1 MLAKSIKKSV
11 FIIVVS
17 GVYIACGA
25 PTTQTPDAQFSSTV
39 STSETCKFLGDA
51 YESKVLL
58 PAGGHKGECADTTSA
73 RSVIMLPEPSDSNV
87 LRVANVGH
95 NGSFWIAEF
104 PKNGVEDVIFQMER
118 FPAAVPAAHTQIR
131 LKFKK
136 DSPVRL
142 TNQFDSSRQIYLRE
156 FALSTEAIG
165 QKGWKYDIFKGMKD
179 EYLTAYR
186 ITSLADKYKWMVVTL
201 KHSVVQWPLN
211 LDEAEKQLVLP
222 AYVKRATEKGMTS
235 TYHTLW
241 RNCTNELFKVFDS
254 TLRYGGLRALPVV
267 FTKINEMYPVIVH
280 GALNSRGLIR
290 YRDLPPVY
298 PPDRPLDKTT
308 QIPTREEIRL
318 PNFEDEKDLALDEL
332 NARPQRQ

>member
-1 MLAKSIKKSV
+1 MVMKLAGKLT
-11 FIIVVS
+11 FFTVVS
-17 GVYIACGA
+17 GVYVACGS
-25 PTTQTPDAQFSSTV
+25 PVSQTGESQVSSTV
-39 STSETCKFLGDA
+39 STSETCRFLGDE

-58 PAGGHKGECADTTSA
+58 PGGSHKGGCADTTSA
-73 RSVIMLPEPSDSNV
+73 RSVMLLPEPSDPNV
-87 LRVANVGH
+87 IRVANVGH

-104 PKNGVEDVIFQMER
+104 PKKGVEDVIFQMER

-136 DSPVRL
+136 DSPVRM
-142 TNQFDSSRQIYLRE
+142 TNQLDSSKQILLRE

-186 ITSLADKYKWMVVTL
+186 ITSLADKYKWMVVTQ

-222 AYVKRATEKGMTS
+222 AYVKRANEKGMSS

-298 PPDRPLDKTT
+298 PADRPLDKTT

-318 PNFEDEKDLALDEL
+318 PNFEHEKDLSLDEL
-332 NARPQRQ
+332 VL

>member
-1 MLAKSIKKSV
+1 MIAQSIKKTV
-11 FIIVVS
+11 FLAIVS
-17 GVYIACGA
+17 GFYVACGT
-25 PTTQTPDAQFSSTV
+25 PKTQSAESQLSSTV

-58 PAGGHKGECADTTSA
+58 PGGSHKGECADTTSA
-73 RSVIMLPEPSDSNV
+73 RSVMLLPESSDSNV

-95 NGSFWIAEF
+95 NGSFWVAEF
-104 PKNGVEDVIFQMER
+104 PKNGVEEVIFQMER
-118 FPAAVPAAHTQIR
+118 FPAIVPAAHTQIR

-142 TNQFDSSRQIYLRE
+142 TNQLDSRKQIHLLE

-165 QKGWKYDIFKGMKD
+165 QKGWNYDIFKGMKD

-186 ITSLADKYKWMVVTL
+186 ITSLADKYKWMVVTQ

-211 LDEAEKQLVLP
+211 LDEKEKQLVLP

-267 FTKINEMYPVIVH
+267 FTKINETYPVIVH

-308 QIPTREEIRL
+308 QVPTREEIRL
-318 PNFEDEKDLALDEL
+318 PNFEYEKDLSLDEL
-332 NARPQRQ
+332 VP